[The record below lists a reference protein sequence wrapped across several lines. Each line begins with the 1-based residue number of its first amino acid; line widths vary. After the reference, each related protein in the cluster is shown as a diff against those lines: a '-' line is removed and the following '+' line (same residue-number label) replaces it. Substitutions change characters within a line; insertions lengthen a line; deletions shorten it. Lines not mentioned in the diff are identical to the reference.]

1 VKKNERRAII
11 EHLRPELGKVEF
23 EAQTLRGR
31 KLDEAKLNRWMKLEK
46 VNFEESPTE
55 QNKAACVQ
63 SKFLFC
69 SDRCILLIL
78 IVKRP

>member
-11 EHLRPELGKVEF
+11 EHFGPELGKVEF
-23 EAQTLRGR
+23 EAQMLRGR

-55 QNKAACVQ
+55 ENKAACVQ
-63 SKFLFC
+63 SKFHFC
-69 SDRCILLIL
+69 SDRYMLLIL
-78 IVKRP
+78 IVK